1 MPTNVDRLVR
11 FDGKRN
17 KAEGRLSEGV
27 CSILWSEICR
37 LESGAGNIGTSRQE
51 VNRGAKWIESAPGEE
66 LYLSGEAREAFH
78 DDPSTL
84 PFVGA
89 EVLPVVCAVTRPWPW
104 PGCSDERDHP
114 RQGAGGEQPQR
125 VPWLA
130 QDHRYGE

>member
-1 MPTNVDRLVR
+1 MQTDLVVLTISAIR
-11 FDGKRN
+11 RRERVSG
-17 KAEGRLSEGV
+17 GV

-84 PFVGA
+84 PFVA
-89 EVLPVVCAVTRPWPW
+89 PEILAVACAVTRIRR
-104 PGCSDERDHP
+104 GCSDEPDHA
-114 RQGAGGEQPQR
+114 RQGAGGEQPKR